1 MYTVTWVIWYTLNKV
16 LKHSLNLLADL
27 RFFSSRHGAAP
38 NWSISHI
45 LGNLETGGNP
55 QVYICWV
62 HMLPSDTLKVLDPQ
76 NRPGNRS
83 ISIGYEAIKVV
94 AGWNMLEL
102 HPNRNTVEM
111 ACHPDFSRLIDLL
124 SEPRIY
130 ENEQFTCHD
139 SYKGTSKSW
148 RKFKVVLNLRS
159 FRDWQSLKKESLE
172 PHILYMQSLGVKVTT
187 KKPKTWM
194 TNGWIG
200 RMLPT
205 IATFGVRVALWS

>member
-1 MYTVTWVIWYTLNKV
+1 MELLPTDL
-16 LKHSLNLLADL
+16 SLT
-27 RFFSSRHGAAP
+27 F
-38 NWSISHI
+38 
-45 LGNLETGGNP
+45 LETWKLGETRRCTY
-55 QVYICWV
+55 VEYTCYLLI
-62 HMLPSDTLKVLDPQ
+62 HSKVLDPQ
-76 NRPGNRS
+76 NGPGNRS
-83 ISIGYEAIKVV
+83 WVWRCMKRLKWLQVGTC
-94 AGWNMLEL
+94 WNYIQTET
-102 HPNRNTVEM
+102 TVEM

-139 SYKGTSKSW
+139 SHKGTSKSW

-172 PHILYMQSLGVKVTT
+172 PHILYMQSLGVKATT
-187 KKPKTWM
+187 KKTKTWM

>member
-1 MYTVTWVIWYTLNKV
+1 MELLPTDL
-16 LKHSLNLLADL
+16 SLT
-27 RFFSSRHGAAP
+27 F
-38 NWSISHI
+38 
-45 LGNLETGGNP
+45 LETWKLGETRRCTY
-55 QVYICWV
+55 VEYTCYLLI
-62 HMLPSDTLKVLDPQ
+62 HSKVLDPQ

-111 ACHPDFSRLIDLL
+111 ACHPDFSRLIELL